1 MSSTGSGF
9 EAQAQFQSS
18 LQVMTSEWKMIDQ
31 EGKKFIKDFSL
42 HFWKFFQGSLQ
53 VLGTSEN
60 CCSAINDDLATQ
72 EIFHTCLMET
82 DI

>member
-1 MSSTGSGF
+1 MF

-18 LQVMTSEWKMIDQ
+18 LQVIPSEWKMTDQ
-31 EGKKFIKDFSL
+31 QGKKIYQGFFVAFLEI
-42 HFWKFFQGSLQ
+42 FQGSLQ
-53 VLGTSEN
+53 ILGTSEN
-60 CCSAINDDLATQ
+60 CCSAINDDVATQ